1 MHLLEEET
9 QRVLLAAV
17 DTGEYDVE
25 ESMEELAELVRSAGG
40 EVKAQVIQPLPS
52 IRQATYLGIGK
63 LKEVKE
69 AAERLDVNLLIFDT
83 ELTGAQMRNIEAET
97 GIPVIDRTM
106 LILDIFAQRART
118 NEGKLQVEL
127 AQQKYRLPRL
137 IGMGQALSRQGGGI
151 GTRGPGETKLESD
164 RRHIRRR
171 IESLTRQLDE
181 LKRRR
186 GDLRKRRQKSELPV
200 VSLVGYTNVGKSSLL
215 NALTDANVYA
225 ENQLFATLDTTSRR
239 LSLPSGKEAIL
250 TDTVGLLSRLPHEL
264 IEAFSATLEEAASSD
279 LILHV
284 CNLSNP
290 RVAEQKEIAEQLLC
304 KLGCTDIPMITV
316 YNQCDRVPLSLR
328 PRTNDHTA
336 VTSALT
342 KEGLD
347 DLLLKIEQ
355 LLSAEMQSG
364 TFLLPYQEGALLS
377 EIRKLGR
384 VDSTDFEEG
393 GIRITA
399 SMPKRLFAQAS
410 QYACTDT
417 NEYSD
422 LE

>member
-17 DTGEYDVE
+17 DTGEYDAE

-171 IESLTRQLDE
+171 ISALREQLE
-181 LKRRR
+181 QVEKRREQV
-186 GDLRKRRQKSELPV
+186 RRRREKDGV
-200 VSLVGYTNVGKSSLL
+200 ITVALVG
-215 NALTDANVYA
+215 
-225 ENQLFATLDTTSRR
+225 
-239 LSLPSGKEAIL
+239 
-250 TDTVGLLSRLPHEL
+250 
-264 IEAFSATLEEAASSD
+264 
-279 LILHV
+279 
-284 CNLSNP
+284 
-290 RVAEQKEIAEQLLC
+290 
-304 KLGCTDIPMITV
+304 
-316 YNQCDRVPLSLR
+316 
-328 PRTNDHTA
+328 
-336 VTSALT
+336 
-342 KEGLD
+342 
-347 DLLLKIEQ
+347 
-355 LLSAEMQSG
+355 
-364 TFLLPYQEGALLS
+364 
-377 EIRKLGR
+377 
-384 VDSTDFEEG
+384 
-393 GIRITA
+393 
-399 SMPKRLFAQAS
+399 
-410 QYACTDT
+410 
-417 NEYSD
+417 
-422 LE
+422 

>member
-17 DTGEYDVE
+17 DTGEYDAE

-106 LILDIFAQRART
+106 LILDIFARRART

-225 ENQLFATLDTTSRR
+225 ENQLFATLDTTSRQ
-239 LSLPSGKEAIL
+239 LLLPSGKEAIL

-284 CNLSNP
+284 FNLSNP
-290 RVAEQKEIAEQLLC
+290 RVSEQK
-304 KLGCTDIPMITV
+304 
-316 YNQCDRVPLSLR
+316 
-328 PRTNDHTA
+328 
-336 VTSALT
+336 
-342 KEGLD
+342 
-347 DLLLKIEQ
+347 
-355 LLSAEMQSG
+355 
-364 TFLLPYQEGALLS
+364 
-377 EIRKLGR
+377 
-384 VDSTDFEEG
+384 
-393 GIRITA
+393 
-399 SMPKRLFAQAS
+399 
-410 QYACTDT
+410 
-417 NEYSD
+417 
-422 LE
+422 